1 MQILR
6 LFFMFILYICIISIF
21 IFYLFFYLVYKQIK
35 SLVNLFWLK
44 PWYSKIK
51 IVLDFLVIGFYT
63 VTFIFFIN
71 KNYKSAFII
80 FCSGIAFLFIWQ
92 SVIMTR
98 SFYEKNKFDLFWQ
111 SILLAA
117 VPISLILQSTI
128 KSMPDYFSL
137 VTASAVSISS
147 IKDLCKNIVNL
158 KSKNMAYNDFL

>member
-1 MQILR
+1 MLIIYIL
-6 LFFMFILYICIISIF
+6 IIIIF
-21 IFYLFFYLVYKQIK
+21 IIYLVSYLLYKKIK
-35 SLVNLFWLK
+35 SLANDIWSR
-44 PWYSKIK
+44 PWDSKIK
-51 IVLDFLVIGFYT
+51 ICLDVLVISFYT

-71 KNYKSAFII
+71 KNYKSTFII
-80 FCSGIAFLFIWQ
+80 FSSGIAFLFIWQ

-117 VPISLILQSTI
+117 VPISLILPSII

-147 IKDLCKNIVNL
+147 IKDLCKNIFNL
-158 KSKNMAYNDFL
+158 KSKNMAYIDIL